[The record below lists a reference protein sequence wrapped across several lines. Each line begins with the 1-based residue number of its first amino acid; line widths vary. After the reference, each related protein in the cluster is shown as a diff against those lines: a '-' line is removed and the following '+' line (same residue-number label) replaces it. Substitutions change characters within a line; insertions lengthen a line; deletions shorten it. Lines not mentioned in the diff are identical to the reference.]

1 MTGLRGLYRDNFLE
15 YASYVIKERAIPDA
29 ADGLKPVQ
37 RRILWALRE
46 MDDGRFNKV
55 ANVIGHSMRYHP
67 HGDQSI
73 GAALVALANRG
84 YFIEGQGNFG
94 NILTGDEASAP
105 RYIEC
110 RLTQLARDTL
120 FNPDITEFV
129 PSYDGRNLEPV
140 LFPAKIPVLLLLGAD
155 GIAVGMSTRIL
166 PHNFSEVIQAQIA
179 CLRDEPFGLLPDFPQ
194 GGAIDVSAYDDGN
207 GRVRNRARIEPRGG
221 KKLVISEIPYGT
233 TTESLMASI
242 ENAARKGR
250 LKITS
255 IDDYTT
261 EKVEIEVTPARGVS
275 AEETLRQL
283 YAHTECEVTHTSAM
297 LVIQDGV
304 PVETTVSGLV
314 RYCTDR
320 LLHILKLELKLEIGN
335 LEDALHWMTLE
346 QIFIENRL
354 YKLIEECAT
363 LEEVR
368 DAVGQGL
375 IPFLENY
382 SREVT
387 AEDIERLLALKIR
400 RISRFDIE
408 AHRREMR
415 DIRSRMKLARKRLG
429 ALKDYA
435 VEVLEEIL
443 KKYGRLYPRR
453 TSVEGFSG
461 IARREVAIAN
471 LRVGF
476 DRETG
481 FVGTSV
487 KGADSWH
494 ASEYDRIL
502 FFLGD
507 GTYRVIPV
515 QEKYLVDGEV
525 LWCGPADK
533 DRLFTCVY
541 RDRDDRIPYAKR
553 FRIGGFILDREYRF
567 APENSQVL
575 LFHHREEFILEYWFE
590 RKKRMKT
597 RKGQTGSADI
607 PEKGVKAR
615 GVRLCGNR
623 TLASIKVL
631 EIIPEEKPE
640 PAPEPETEPEPE
652 PGESPRNDAREETE
666 SPRPRLTLPEIEE
679 RAEELSRRLRSIVEK
694 YDAPDLFDDR
704 EPVDE

>member
-1 MTGLRGLYRDNFLE
+1 MTGLRGLYRENFME
-15 YASYVIKERAIPDA
+15 YATYVIKERAIPDA

-37 RRILWALRE
+37 RRILWALAE

-55 ANVIGHSMRYHP
+55 ANVIGHCMRYHP

-73 GAALVALANRG
+73 GAALVALTNRG

-94 NILTGDEASAP
+94 NIFTGDEASAS

-120 FNPDITEFV
+120 FNPAITEFV
-129 PSYDGRNLEPV
+129 PSYDGRNREPV

-166 PHNFSEVIQAQIA
+166 PHNFNEVVQAQIA
-179 CLRDEPFGLLPDFPQ
+179 CIRGEPVSLLPDFPQ
-194 GGAIDVSAYDDGN
+194 GGAIDVSGYEDGN
-207 GRVRNRARIEPRGG
+207 GRIRNRARIEPRGG

-275 AEETLRQL
+275 AQETLRQL
-283 YAHTECEVTHTSAM
+283 YAHTECEVTHTSNM
-297 LVIQDGV
+297 LVIQEGA
-304 PVETTVSGLV
+304 PVETSVPELV
-314 RYCTDR
+314 KYCSER
-320 LLHILKLELKLEIGN
+320 LLAILRLELELEQRN
-335 LEDALHWMTLE
+335 LGDALHWMTLE

-354 YKLIEECAT
+354 YKMIEECPT

-375 IPFLENY
+375 IPFLTDY
-382 SREVT
+382 PREVT

-408 AHRREMR
+408 AHRREMG
-415 DIRSRMKLARKRLG
+415 DIRSRMKLAGKRLSR
-429 ALKDYA
+429 LRDYA
-435 VEVLEEIL
+435 VQVLEEIL
-443 KKYGRLYPRR
+443 ARYGRLFPRR
-453 TSVEGFSG
+453 TSIESFSG
-461 IARREVAIAN
+461 IQRREVAIAN

-476 DRETG
+476 DSETG
-481 FVGTSV
+481 FVGTAV
-487 KGADSWH
+487 KGGISWH

-502 FFLGD
+502 FFLED
-507 GTYRVIPV
+507 GTYRVVPV
-515 QEKYLVDGEV
+515 QEKFLVAGKV
-525 LWCGPADK
+525 LWVGPADK

-541 RDRDDRIPYAKR
+541 RDKADRIPYGKR
-553 FRIGGFILDREYRF
+553 FSIGGFILEREYRF
-567 APENSQVL
+567 VPEGSDVL
-575 LFHHREEFILEYWFE
+575 VFEPGSDFVIEYWFE
-590 RKKRMKT
+590 RRKRMKT
-597 RKGQTGSADI
+597 RKGQTAPADI

-615 GVRLCGNR
+615 GIRLCGSR
-623 TLASIKVL
+623 TIASIKTIAVL
-631 EIIPEEKPE
+631 PEEPQE
-640 PAPEPETEPEPE
+640 PAAPEPEPEPE
-652 PGESPRNDAREETE
+652 PGPEPETGPAQPPM
-666 SPRPRLTLPEIEE
+666 SLDEIEE
-679 RAEELSRRLRSIVEK
+679 KASELSRRLRSIIGK
-694 YDAPDLFDDR
+694 YETPDLFQQ
-704 EPVDE
+704 EGEESK

>member
-1 MTGLRGLYRDNFLE
+1 MTGLRGLYNENFLE

-37 RRILWALRE
+37 RRILWALLE
-46 MDDGRFNKV
+46 MDDGRLNKV

-73 GAALVALANRG
+73 GAALVALVNRG

-140 LFPAKIPVLLLLGAD
+140 LLPAKIPVLLLLGAD

-179 CLRDEPFGLLPDFPQ
+179 CLRDERFSLLPDFPQ

-207 GRVRNRARIEPRGG
+207 GRVRNRARIKPRGG

-261 EKVEIEVTPARGVS
+261 EKVEIEITPARGVS

-283 YAHTECEVTHTSAM
+283 YAHTECEVTHTSAA
-297 LVIQDGV
+297 LVIQDGA
-304 PVETTVSGLV
+304 PVETTVGGLV

-320 LLHILKLELKLEIGN
+320 LLHILKLELQLEIGN
-335 LEDALHWMTLE
+335 LEDTLHWMTLE

-354 YKLIEECAT
+354 YKLIEECPT

-375 IPFLENY
+375 MPFLKNY

-387 AEDIERLLALKIR
+387 ADDIERLLALKIR

-408 AHRREMR
+408 AHRREMG
-415 DIRSRMKLARKRLG
+415 DVRSRMKLAGKRLG
-429 ALKDYA
+429 ALRDYA
-435 VEVLEEIL
+435 VEVLEGIL
-443 KKYGRLYPRR
+443 KKYGKLYPRR
-453 TSVEGFSG
+453 TAVESFSG

-487 KGADSWH
+487 KSAEAWN

-502 FFLGD
+502 FFLDD

-515 QEKYLVDGEV
+515 QEKYLIDGKV

-533 DRLFTCVY
+533 DRVFTCVY
-541 RDRDDRIPYAKR
+541 HDEENRIPYVKR

-567 APENSQVL
+567 AQENSRVL
-575 LFHHREEFILEYWFE
+575 LFHDGEEFLLEYWFE
-590 RKKRMKT
+590 RRKRMKT
-597 RKGQTGSADI
+597 RKGRTVSADI

-631 EIIPEEKPE
+631 EVTREEK
-640 PAPEPETEPEPE
+640 PETEPEPAPEAE
-652 PGESPRNDAREETE
+652 PEETPKDDAQE
-666 SPRPRLTLPEIEE
+666 KAEPPRPRLTLPEIEE
-679 RAEELSRRLRSIVEK
+679 QAEELSRRLKSIVEK
-694 YDAPDLFDDR
+694 YDTPDLFDDR
-704 EPVDE
+704 EPEEE